1 MAEERDYVEL
11 SDDDF
16 VAAMESATTLPHD
29 VDEES
34 ADDTEEQGETL
45 SSDVNEADDD
55 VTLESE
61 DDLTEEDSETGELD
75 SDEEDGEE
83 DETESDVDESDEEE
97 SEIPEEYKQALEQ
110 NKEFQRI
117 LEPFKA
123 NGKEMS
129 VKDVDEAMQ
138 LMKMG
143 ANYVKKMTV
152 MKPHL
157 NAVKLL
163 QRNDLLDQDKLNT
176 LIDIS
181 KGNTDAIASF
191 LQTLNVD
198 PADLIGKEQEA
209 SSYKPN
215 EYKIDE
221 AEEAVVDVLETI
233 KSDSPSEYN
242 NLVSNVINQW
252 DTGSNRLFGE
262 RPEILEVLV
271 ENMQN
276 KNDQGQSVFEL
287 VNTELQ
293 RQKTLGKTKGQNDLE
308 AYFAIGQAMFSDNS
322 EQKPESSEV
331 KEKQLPP
338 KSKKAKAVKTDK
350 RKVAV
355 GSGVQSKRQPAAKQK
370 TAQAEKMA
378 DDDFQAWMDSQLNGN

>member
-16 VAAMESATTLPHD
+16 KAAIESATTLPYD

-34 ADDTEEQGETL
+34 ADDTEEQGEAL
-45 SSDVNEADDD
+45 SSDVSEADDD
-55 VTLESE
+55 VEEQPDEDPDTEESFDDPDEDSNQDTAEDDSEELES
-61 DDLTEEDSETGELD
+61 DD
-75 SDEEDGEE
+75 DEE
-83 DETESDVDESDEEE
+83 V
-97 SEIPEEYKQALEQ
+97 EIPEEYKQALEQ
-110 NKEFQRI
+110 NKQFQRI

-157 NAVKLL
+157 NTVKLL
-163 QRNDLLDQDKLNT
+163 QRNDLLDEDKLNT

-181 KGNTDAIASF
+181 KGNTDAIASY
-191 LQTLNVD
+191 LQTLNID
-198 PADLIGKEQEA
+198 PADLIGKKQEA
-209 SSYKPN
+209 DSYKPN

-233 KSDSPSEYN
+233 KSDSPSEYTS
-242 NLVSNVINQW
+242 LVSNVLNQW
-252 DTGSNRLFGE
+252 DRGSNALFGE
-262 RPEILEVLV
+262 RPELLEVLV

-293 RQKTLGKTKGQNDLE
+293 RQKTLGKTKGQSDLE

-355 GSGVQSKRQPAAKQK
+355 GSGAQSKRQPAAKQK
-370 TAQAEKMA
+370 TAQAEKMG
-378 DDDFQAWMDSQLNGN
+378 DEDFQAWMDSQLNGN